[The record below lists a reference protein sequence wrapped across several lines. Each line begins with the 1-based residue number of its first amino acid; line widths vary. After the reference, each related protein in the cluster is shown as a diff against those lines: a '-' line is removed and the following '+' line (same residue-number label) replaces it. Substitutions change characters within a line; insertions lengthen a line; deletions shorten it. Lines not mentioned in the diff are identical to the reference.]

1 MGDLSE
7 FVQEL
12 KAGNKDACVRYCLD
26 LLESGK
32 TNIRGLYEDYLKEA
46 LNRLTCDPEE
56 KELCI
61 WREHE
66 ATAIVRT
73 VIECAYPYVIRERE
87 RRGSRK
93 LGKAVVL
100 CPESEY
106 HEIGARMVADYLTII
121 GYKAIFIG
129 SNTPRDQILSA
140 VQILGLDLLAL
151 SVTNYYNLVAAK
163 KMVDLIQKNVNKPI
177 RIILGGQAFKNNPE
191 LCKEINADMLLQT
204 FDELEAFSESVNKD
218 GDA

>member
-7 FVQEL
+7 FIQEL
-12 KAGNKDACVRYCLD
+12 KFGNKEACVRYCLD

-32 TNIRGLYEDYLKEA
+32 ADIRSLYEGYLKES
-46 LNRLTCDPEE
+46 LNRMTCDPEE
-56 KELCI
+56 KALCI

-87 RRGSRK
+87 MRGARK

-106 HEIGARMVADYLTII
+106 HEIGARMIADYLTII
-121 GYKAIFIG
+121 GYEAIFVG
-129 SNTPRDQILSA
+129 SNTPRDEILRA
-140 VQILGLDLLAL
+140 VQILSFDLLAL

-163 KMVDLIQKNVNKPI
+163 KMIDLIRKKTSKPI

-191 LCKEINADMLLQT
+191 LCEKINADILLQT
-204 FDELEAFSESVNKD
+204 FEDLEAFSETMNKE
-218 GDA
+218 GD

>member
-1 MGDLSE
+1 MGDLSG
-7 FVQEL
+7 FIQQL
-12 KAGNKDACVRYCLD
+12 KDGNKEACVRYCLD

-32 TNIRGLYEDYLKEA
+32 TDIRGLYEGYLKEA

-73 VIECAYPYVIRERE
+73 VIECAYPFVIRERDM
-87 RRGSRK
+87 RRSRK

-106 HEIGARMVADYLTII
+106 HEIGARMIADYLTIL
-121 GYKAIFIG
+121 GYEAIFVG
-129 SNTPRDQILSA
+129 SNTPRDEIFRA
-140 VQILGLDLLAL
+140 VQLLGLDLVAL
-151 SVTNYYNLVAAK
+151 SVTNYYNMVAAK
-163 KMVDLIQKNVNKPI
+163 KMLDLVREKASKPI

-191 LCKEINADMLLQT
+191 LCKKLNADMLLQT
-204 FDELEAFSESVNKD
+204 FEDLEAYLDAMDKD
-218 GDA
+218 GES